1 MASPMAAPFVQPS
14 FSTVGIRGQEVFKQS
29 DFVICSL
36 PGGEATYH
44 ACGVT
49 QLENPR
55 GKGGDRKVG
64 KVHGDRADRTLNTG
78 YSGRTL
84 SLILAGDGVL
94 VIIYI
99 AA

>member
-1 MASPMAAPFVQPS
+1 MAAPSVQPS
-14 FSTVGIRGQEVFKQS
+14 FSTLGIGGQEVFKQS

-64 KVHGDRADRTLNTG
+64 PKVGKVTMEIE
-78 YSGRTL
+78 
-84 SLILAGDGVL
+84 LIEH
-94 VIIYI
+94 
-99 AA
+99 